1 MLQWR
6 ASAGSQTAQVI
17 HQKSSIQ
24 QMQTSPCPS
33 AALTVLQCSSCSH
46 HLHCLHC
53 LPTSLFP
60 PPHPLIHA
68 ATLVSSHSCHLP
80 SSLPHLPLPPSPF
93 PLLLASPPFTS
104 AAALHWNAH
113 TSHHPSCFCGSTPPS
128 PFLDWG
134 NIVWSSLILVIP
146 LLLGLKNQ
154 FYR

>member
-33 AALTVLQCSSCSH
+33 AALTVLQRSSCSH

-60 PPHPLIHA
+60 PPHPSIHA

-80 SSLPHLPLPPSPF
+80 SSLPHLPLPPSPYS
-93 PLLLASPPFTS
+93 LLLHLLPLQ
-104 AAALHWNAH
+104 LHFIGMR
-113 TSHHPSCFCGSTPPS
+113 TPLITPPVS
-128 PFLDWG
+128 VGPPHQAH
-134 NIVWSSLILVIP
+134 SSTGEILFGPV
-146 LLLGLKNQ
+146 
-154 FYR
+154 

>member
-33 AALTVLQCSSCSH
+33 AALTVLQRSSCSH

-60 PPHPLIHA
+60 PPHPSIHA

-80 SSLPHLPLPPSPF
+80 SSLPHLPLPPTPCFSTF
-93 PLLLASPPFTS
+93 YLCSCTSLECAHLSSPLLFL
-104 AAALHWNAH
+104 WV
-113 TSHHPSCFCGSTPPS
+113 HPTKPIPQLGKYCLVQFNSCDTIAVGPEKS
-128 PFLDWG
+128 
-134 NIVWSSLILVIP
+134 IL
-146 LLLGLKNQ
+146 
-154 FYR
+154 